1 MTLHSIGF
9 VARHYGVSVS
19 TIRRWVEK
27 GILTVALRTFG
38 GHRRFEVEEPSAPEG
53 RERLNIGYARVSSHD
68 QKPDLSRQIDR
79 LKAEG
84 CDQVISDIG
93 SGLNCSK
100 PGLKSLLRKLLDNKI
115 AVLTVLHEDRLLR
128 FGVDLLRFICGR
140 MKTELRVVEKKTA
153 LSFEEELAKDVITLM
168 TVFCARL
175 YGRRSRRN
183 TRSQAESAH

>member
-9 VARHYGVSVS
+9 VACHYGVSVS

-68 QKPDLSRQIDR
+68 QEPDLSRQIER

-93 SGLNCSK
+93 SGLNC
-100 PGLKSLLRKLLDNKI
+100 
-115 AVLTVLHEDRLLR
+115 V
-128 FGVDLLRFICGR
+128 
-140 MKTELRVVEKKTA
+140 
-153 LSFEEELAKDVITLM
+153 
-168 TVFCARL
+168 
-175 YGRRSRRN
+175 RSRVSSLFCEN
-183 TRSQAESAH
+183 FWTTRSPYSPSFTKTVCFDSAWIFCGSSAVE